1 MNTKTQA
8 EKNLQLMEKLTEFL
22 LSHPEVDKQLPSDAS
37 FIILSAEDKT
47 LNEVNDKLIPGL
59 LEEGKHVFKAQE
71 IKSDT
76 NSWEFSP
83 ITA

>member
-1 MNTKTQA
+1 MSTKTQA
-8 EKNLQLMEKLTEFL
+8 EKNLELMEKLTKFL
-22 LSHPEVDKQLPSDAS
+22 LSHPEIDHKLPADAS
-37 FIILSAEDKT
+37 LVILSAEDKT
-47 LNEVNDKLIPGL
+47 LNEINDKLIPGL
-59 LEEGKHVFKAQE
+59 LEEGKHVIKAQE